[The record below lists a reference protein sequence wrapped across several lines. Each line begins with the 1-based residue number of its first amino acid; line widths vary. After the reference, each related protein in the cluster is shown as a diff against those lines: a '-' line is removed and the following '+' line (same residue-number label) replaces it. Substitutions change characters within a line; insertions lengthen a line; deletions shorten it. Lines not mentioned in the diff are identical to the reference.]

1 MWHKCFVFLEGQ
13 DNDGFSLRLHALLLA
28 LTEELCMALQSD
40 PVDKALPTATEGD
53 GKLQLQQ
60 SWCRVKAWVA
70 LESHSAT
77 E

>member
-28 LTEELCMALQSD
+28 LPEELCMALQSD
-40 PVDKALPTATEGD
+40 PVDKALPTTTEGD